1 MTAANVQT
9 MLGYIRRRPIQSSFL
24 LDMFVKERNVH
35 ATKSLVL
42 DQVFGGSEIAPFV
55 SRKSSGHVVGKDG
68 YTSITHV
75 TPYIKEKVIYDEE
88 DADIREPGTTGFDG
102 LASIDALIARNLDEL
117 DVRIVGQEE
126 RQLAEAI
133 QDGVVTVS
141 GEGVS
146 YTIDFQQLSA
156 HKVELTGANRWPT
169 ILAAGTAADLYA
181 AVDANLRT
189 WCQLPM
195 ASGSPMPNV
204 LIGDVNTTTLIKT
217 AFASQLDNRRVD
229 YGRIKPELLDRYNAT
244 YEGDIW
250 GTGYS
255 LKVFTYQGYYKIDG
269 SSSNYIGDHILVLG
283 NTQAYVSLEYGKIS
297 NMQAKANGFRGR
309 RFPNRWME
317 PDGSAEYVTLESAPM
332 IHLREPRA
340 FVRAHVTAAA

>member
-9 MLGYIRRRPIQSSFL
+9 MLGYIRRRPTQTSFL
-24 LDMFVKERNVH
+24 LDLLVKARNVH

-42 DQVFGGSEIAPFV
+42 DQVFGGAEIAPFV
-55 SRKSSGHVVGKDG
+55 SRKSAGHVVGKDG

-88 DADIREPGTTGFDG
+88 DADVREPGTTGFDG

-117 DVRIVGQEE
+117 DIRIVGQEE
-126 RQLAEAI
+126 RQLAEAL

-156 HKVELTGANRWPT
+156 HKVELTGTDRWPA

-181 AVDANLRT
+181 AIDANLRT
-189 WCQLPM
+189 WCQLTM
-195 ASGSPMPNV
+195 ASGSPLPNV

-229 YGRIKPELLDRYNAT
+229 YGKIKGVATPFNQTITSLVMARELPTRANNT
-244 YEGDIW
+244 
-250 GTGYS
+250 
-255 LKVFTYQGYYKIDG
+255 
-269 SSSNYIGDHILVLG
+269 IL
-283 NTQAYVSLEYGKIS
+283 
-297 NMQAKANGFRGR
+297 R
-309 RFPNRWME
+309 
-317 PDGSAEYVTLESAPM
+317 
-332 IHLREPRA
+332 
-340 FVRAHVTAAA
+340 